1 VVAHYNAR
9 QTIEAGN
16 KEMKGTFHVQHLM
29 SRSPAGIRLQVLF
42 TGLAANVVRW
52 CRPWL
57 TDCAAPLTSRLKR
70 ALNSPRQLVRV
81 AANSPALVQITSA
94 GLAVR
99 FAPASALPDATLF
112 LRGVRAFQLPL
123 RFHDPYK
130 TASDTTKLA
139 LNAHSLR

>member
-1 VVAHYNAR
+1 
-9 QTIEAGN
+9 
-16 KEMKGTFHVQHLM
+16 M

-57 TDCAAPLTSRLKR
+57 SDCAAEHTARLKS
-70 ALNSPRQLVRV
+70 ALNSPKQLVRV
-81 AANSPALVQITSA
+81 AANSSAMVQQTPA

-99 FAPASALPDATLF
+99 FAPVSALPGATLF

-130 TASDTTKLA
+130 IASDSTNLA